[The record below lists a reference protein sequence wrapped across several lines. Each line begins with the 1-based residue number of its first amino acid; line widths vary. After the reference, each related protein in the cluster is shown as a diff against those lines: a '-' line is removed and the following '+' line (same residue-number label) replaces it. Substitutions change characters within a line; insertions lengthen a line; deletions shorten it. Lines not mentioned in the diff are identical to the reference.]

1 MKKKYIA
8 PRAIVY
14 PMIMNK
20 FLLGSPGSNMRIEED
35 QDNFTGKQN
44 TFGNT
49 EEGDGTEP
57 ANIWE
62 DK

>member
-8 PRAIVY
+8 PRTIVY
-14 PMIMNK
+14 SMIMNK
-20 FLLGSPGSNMRIEED
+20 FLLGSPHSNMLKPED

-44 TFGNT
+44 TFDNT
-49 EEGDGTEP
+49 EEGDGTQP

-62 DK
+62 D